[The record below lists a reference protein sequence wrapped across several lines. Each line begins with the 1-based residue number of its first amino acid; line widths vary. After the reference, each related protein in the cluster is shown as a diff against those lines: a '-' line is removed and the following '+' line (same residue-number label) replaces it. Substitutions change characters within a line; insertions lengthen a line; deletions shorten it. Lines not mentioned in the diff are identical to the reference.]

1 MSQPIR
7 VLLVE
12 DNPADVE
19 LTEEA
24 LAGQKLLVHLDVA
37 IDGAEALA
45 YLRSQGP
52 GHHSPY
58 PDLIILDLNVPR
70 IHGTDI
76 LDEIKST
83 PTLRRTPV
91 VVLTSSSAE
100 TDIVK
105 SYELGANCYVHK
117 PLDFSSFQDIIAS
130 LENFW
135 FTVVKLPH
143 KVDGADG

>member
-1 MSQPIR
+1 MSEPIR
-7 VLLVE
+7 ALLVE

-24 LAGQKLLVHLDVA
+24 LSQHKLYINLDVVV
-37 IDGAEALA
+37 DGAEAVA
-45 YLRSQGP
+45 YLRARGP
-52 GHHSPY
+52 ERDLPY

-70 IHGTDI
+70 IHGSDI
-76 LDEIKST
+76 LSEIKST
-83 PTLRRTPV
+83 PVLKRTPV

-105 SYELGANCYVHK
+105 SYELGANCYVGK

-135 FTVVKLPH
+135 FTVVRLPH
-143 KVDGADG
+143 KVDGGD